1 MDLSDALLVVLA
13 LLAFAGVI
21 ALVRLVGRRERELE
35 RVRGSRHR
43 EAEKR
48 LQAET
53 ELAEFRERQAELER
67 SPLLGRTVIANTPR
81 PDDRAIRG
89 VVARELDDG
98 GLLLQGAVYLDPA
111 GDPSNP
117 GIREVPAG
125 ELVVPRI
132 SFAQIIYPSE

>member
-1 MDLSDALLVVLA
+1 MDLV
-13 LLAFAGVI
+13 LLAVAAVCAI
-21 ALVRLVGRRERELE
+21 AALVAYRRGHRAELE
-35 RVRGSRHR
+35 RVRASRHR
-43 EAEKR
+43 EAERRHR
-48 LQAET
+48 LEL
-53 ELAEFRERQAELER
+53 ELADARAARADLER

-89 VVARELDDG
+89 VVARELDGG

-125 ELVVPRI
+125 ELVVPRV